1 MGIILEEEQK
11 GFTIIEV
18 MLFLALTGFL
28 LAGILVGAGSSIAN
42 QRYKDAVQD
51 AADVLRKAYS
61 FVADTQ
67 IETRDGK
74 ESACNFTE
82 LKDGEE
88 IGRGRTSCSVYGAV
102 VTINGATIQTTT
114 LLGKDLHDIMLAK
127 DNAGQ
132 GGDCDNPENDSDY
145 CKVINNIDTTD
156 VAVLNALKVNN
167 LVQVDGNRTFVA
179 GNSSTQKL
187 KWGAFFK
194 KAFVKKE
201 EGTEERTDE
210 EAQLTLLIYRSPR
223 DGSIR
228 TMVMDDIIRTSKTGG
243 EAVDYNNIPQTADA
257 STYGVGKYFET
268 DANGDE
274 SSSFVPKDVYI
285 CVDSGG
291 AESYADHSRMI
302 RIIKNA
308 HSQSGIKLE
317 DLDEEVED
325 AEGKTIVCDLN

>member
-74 ESACNFTE
+74 ESACNYTK

-127 DNAGQ
+127 DNAGE
-132 GGDCDNPENDSDY
+132 GGDCSNPNDDSDY

-156 VAVLNALKVNN
+156 TAVLNALKVNN
-167 LVQVDGNRTFVA
+167 LVQVDGNKTFVA

-194 KAFVKKE
+194 KAYKKG
-201 EGTEERTDE
+201 EGEGDDDP
-210 EAQLTLLIYRSPR
+210 AQLTLLIYRSPR

-228 TMVMDDIIRTSKTGG
+228 TMVMDDIIRIDKTGG
-243 EAVDYNNIPQTADA
+243 EAVDYNHISQSADA
-257 STYGVGKYFET
+257 RTYGVGKYFEKEP
-268 DANGDE
+268 DGSD
-274 SSSFVPKDVYI
+274 SKFFVPKDVYI

-302 RIIKNA
+302 RIIKNS

-317 DLDEEVED
+317 DLDGEVKD
-325 AEGKTIVCDLN
+325 AKGNTIVCEKD